1 MPVQDT
7 RTKQLIHQLVTEM
20 KKLTT
25 KYPKLYDEI
34 DPRLAEF
41 FSQELID
48 VMNVDEIDRLV
59 EVIKYEPQVVR
70 V

>member
-1 MPVQDT
+1 MQDT
-7 RTKQLIHQLVTEM
+7 RTKHLIHQLVTEM

-25 KYPKLYDEI
+25 KYPKLHDEI

-48 VMNVDEIDRLV
+48 VMSVD
-59 EVIKYEPQVVR
+59 
-70 V
+70 